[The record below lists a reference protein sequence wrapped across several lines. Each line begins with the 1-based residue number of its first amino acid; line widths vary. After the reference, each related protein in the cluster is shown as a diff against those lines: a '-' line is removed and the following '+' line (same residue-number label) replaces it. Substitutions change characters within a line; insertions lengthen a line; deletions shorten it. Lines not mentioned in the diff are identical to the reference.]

1 MACRRIP
8 AEKARTKLGFNQ
20 NDVILKKEQSMLTKI
35 MSSYNNA
42 LINNALKWMMLCV
55 EHTNM
60 HKVELK
66 P

>member
-8 AEKARTKLGFNQ
+8 AQKARTKLGFNQ

-42 LINNALKWMMLCV
+42 LINNALK
-55 EHTNM
+55 
-60 HKVELK
+60 
-66 P
+66 

>member
-1 MACRRIP
+1 MVCRRIA

-42 LINNALKWMMLCV
+42 LVNNALK
-55 EHTNM
+55 
-60 HKVELK
+60 
-66 P
+66 

>member
-1 MACRRIP
+1 MTCRRIP

-42 LINNALKWMMLCV
+42 LVNNALK
-55 EHTNM
+55 
-60 HKVELK
+60 
-66 P
+66 